1 VVLRVPGE
9 FMVKEDRRPLTPG
22 LAQTIVVQNTPD
34 HPKDPAPNTL
44 IKTLGIV
51 DGGTADTHKAGIRS
65 DLRDIG
71 WKIKQGDIESSPT
84 KTVAVCRDSVL
95 TNAS

>member
-1 VVLRVPGE
+1 
-9 FMVKEDRRPLTPG
+9 MAKEDRKPLTPG
-22 LAQTIVVQNTPD
+22 LAQKIVVQNTPD

-44 IKTLGIV
+44 LKTLGIV
-51 DGGTADTHKAGIRS
+51 DGGTAETHKAGIQS

-71 WKIKQGDIESSPT
+71 WKIKQGDIESSAT
-84 KTVAVCRDSVL
+84 KTVAACRDSVL